1 MIYDQ
6 PFCTIGSKG
15 EFRGASHGY
24 LPPISLPDV
33 NGQASTDGGGGE
45 PRKESNVTDPL
56 SEIQQQLD
64 SIKSENQ
71 WLRNRINYLYDKK
84 RKPKKQNNVET
95 LDFSE
100 SNPTKIQ

>member
-1 MIYDQ
+1 MRNQEDLIDFPVSWDWHRFYQINEGNGD
-6 PFCTIGSKG
+6 PGDN
-15 EFRGASHGY
+15 
-24 LPPISLPDV
+24 LPISLPDV

-71 WLRNRINYLYDKK
+71 WLRNRINYLYDRKK
-84 RKPKKQNNVET
+84 KSATRKQKDKG
-95 LDFSE
+95 F
-100 SNPTKIQ
+100 